1 MSLHSVCVYC
11 GSSPGLKPGYLAAAE
26 AFGRRLARER
36 LTLVY
41 GGGRVGLM
49 GAVADGALSE
59 GGRVVGVIPRL
70 LLAKEVEHRGLT
82 ELRTV
87 ETMHERKH
95 AMVELA
101 DAFVALP
108 GGLGTLDEI
117 AEVLT
122 WGLLSLHGKP
132 CALLNLDGYFDDLLR
147 FFAHMVSQRFLRR
160 EQLDTLIVE
169 SDGEALLRRIREFTP
184 VTIDKWLDRKPAA
197 AAAPEKQP

>member
-1 MSLHSVCVYC
+1 MQLRSVCVYC
-11 GSSPGLKPGYLAAAE
+11 GSSPGLNPGYLAAAE

-41 GGGRVGLM
+41 GGGKVGLM

-70 LLAKEVEHRGLT
+70 LLAKEVEHRGLS

-87 ETMHERKH
+87 GTMHERKQ
-95 AMVELA
+95 AMAELA

-122 WGLLSLHGKP
+122 WGLLSLHRKP
-132 CALLNLDGYFDDLLR
+132 CALLNLEGYFDDLLR
-147 FFAHMVSQRFLRR
+147 FFSHMVGQRFLRR

-169 SDGEALLRRIREFTP
+169 SDDGALLRRIREFTP

-197 AAAPEKQP
+197 PSPPAHQP